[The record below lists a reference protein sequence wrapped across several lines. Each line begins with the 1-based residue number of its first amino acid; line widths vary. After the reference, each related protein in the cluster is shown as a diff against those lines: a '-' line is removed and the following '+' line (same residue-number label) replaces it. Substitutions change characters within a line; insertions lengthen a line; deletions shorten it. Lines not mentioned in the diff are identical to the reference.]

1 MSISL
6 TGRRSPK
13 TKKPVNRK
21 RPVATTKPSGSRN
34 PAYSNI
40 RVTRLTNSI
49 LSIEGLAEG
58 GTGGNMMKS
67 SASMLP
73 PMAIRMGK
81 VRALNNSSSAQKS
94 SRMSCVAKPYARN
107 KRRNA
112 EPMSRLWIITI
123 LKKLVCGRFFV
134 EPILPA

>member
-1 MSISL
+1 MTTNL

-13 TKKPVNRK
+13 TKKPVSRK
-21 RPVATTKPSGSRN
+21 RPVATTNPSGSMN

-40 RVTRLTNSI
+40 RMTRLTNSI
-49 LSIEGLAEG
+49 LSIEGLVVG
-58 GTGGNMMKS
+58 RTGGNMRKS

-94 SRMSCVAKPYARN
+94 NRMSCVAKPYARN